1 MASAEYTPISL
12 AGADRNAGSLTSP
25 VEHEADGLHLFID
38 NPAVATMPEEGLITF
53 RYRRGPLSLRES
65 SGERPGSA
73 NADFTLTEICEVKE
87 EKASSAVEAEAKD
100 VVDELFESISKA
112 AAEKAGDEAGDE

>member
-1 MASAEYTPISL
+1 MASEEYAPISL
-12 AGADRNAGSLTSP
+12 AGSSYGDAKATSP
-25 VEHEADGLHLFID
+25 VEREADGLHLFID

-65 SGERPGSA
+65 SGGRPGSA

-100 VVDELFESISKA
+100 VVDELFEAISRA
-112 AAEKAGDEAGDE
+112 AAEKAGDDAGDE